1 MDDLASEAPEKFEA
15 PSADHRERDA
25 QQVKRR
31 PRKVATAGISAVM
44 AAALTACG
52 GGGGGGGSSGGG
64 GGGTAPA
71 PAPSQPVV
79 VTPPPQISDA
89 DATRFLLQTQFS
101 ASDADIA
108 TVKTQGYSAWLN
120 SQYGMAT
127 STSLWDWL
135 DSHGYNAIT
144 QDKYYFHVEPAE
156 NGLWYQ
162 LIASPDQLRKR
173 ITLAL
178 SEHFVAPFNSTNM
191 WPSYIAAGYWDMLN
205 ANAFGTFRA
214 LLEAVTLNLQM
225 GIFLNVVGSGKAD
238 STGRRPDENYARECM
253 QLFTTGLTMLN
264 IDGTP
269 KTDLFGNQSDVFKLD
284 DVTNLAHVFTGYAA
298 DVANVPTTSVS
309 WETFA
314 IRDPMYARRPMIV
327 VRGAHSTES
336 VSFLG
341 TTIPANTVA
350 ETALKIALDTLCNHP
365 NVGPFFASAMIK
377 LLVSSN
383 PSPAYVGRV
392 AAAFNDNGAGVRG
405 DLKAVWTAIF
415 TDAEARTLPDAVTGG
430 KLREPIVR
438 FAQWART
445 AEVATSTGKW
455 SIADLSGMQ
464 SLGQSP
470 LRSPSVFNFFRPGYV
485 PPNTAMADRKMV
497 APEFQIVNETTTAG
511 YLNFMLSAVK
521 SGVNDVKP
529 QYTALMAKADDA
541 VGLVSALN
549 LRLTANQLS
558 AATVTVIQTAVAGL
572 PATTDSQKLNRVQ
585 AATFL
590 TLAAPEYLIQK

>member
-1 MDDLASEAPEKFEA
+1 M
-15 PSADHRERDA
+15 
-25 QQVKRR
+25 
-31 PRKVATAGISAVM
+31 AGVSAVI
-44 AAALTACG
+44 AAAVSACG
-52 GGGGGGGSSGGG
+52 GGGGGGGGGG
-64 GGGTAPA
+64 SGTT

-79 VTPPPQISDA
+79 VTPPAPQISDA
-89 DATRFLLQTQFS
+89 EAVRFLLQTQFS

-108 TVKTQGYSAWLN
+108 AVKSQGYTAWLG
-120 SQYGMAT
+120 SQYGAAN

-135 DSHGYNAIT
+135 DSRGYNAIT
-144 QDKYYFHVEPAE
+144 QDKHYFHVEPAE
-156 NGLWYQ
+156 NGIWRQ
-162 LIASPDQLRKR
+162 LIASPDQVRKR
-173 ITLAL
+173 VTLAL

-214 LLEAVTLNLQM
+214 LMEAVTLNLQM

-238 STGRRPDENYARECM
+238 DSGRQPDENYARECM

-269 KTDLFGNQSDVFKLD
+269 KTDLFGNQSDVFKLE

-298 DVANVPTTSVS
+298 DVANVPTTTVS

-314 IRDPMYARRPMIV
+314 IREPVYARRPMII
-327 VRGAHSTES
+327 VRGAHSPEAI
-336 VSFLG
+336 SFLG

-350 ETALKIALDTLCNHP
+350 EEKLRIALDTLCNHP
-365 NVGPFFASAMIK
+365 NVGPFFATAMIK
-377 LLVSSN
+377 RLVTSN

-392 AAAFNDNGAGVRG
+392 AAAFNNNGAGVRG

-438 FAQWART
+438 LVQWART

-455 SIADLSGMQ
+455 GIADLSGMQ
-464 SLGQSP
+464 NLGQSP

-485 PPNTAMADRKMV
+485 PPNTMMADRKMV

-511 YLNFMLSAVK
+511 YLNFMLTAVR
-521 SGVNDVKP
+521 SGINDVKP
-529 QYTALMAKADDA
+529 QYTALLSKADDA
-541 VGLVSALN
+541 AALVATLN
-549 LRLTANQLS
+549 LRMTANQLS
-558 AATVTVIQTAVAGL
+558 AATVTLIETAVASL
-572 PATTDSQKLNRVQ
+572 PATTDSQKLNRVH
-585 AATFL
+585 AAVYL
-590 TLAAPEYLIQK
+590 TIAAPEYLIQK